1 MDDFERHN
9 IELEQSILL
18 NSPIIKKKQFKK

>member
-1 MDDFERHN
+1 MKQINDYN

>member
-1 MDDFERHN
+1 MKQINDYN

-18 NSPIIKKKQFKK
+18 NSTIIKKKQFKK